1 MEFIDYGLGIV
12 SGFVFDSYPPG
23 QPFDLADLY
32 HALSLEGNL
41 VGHEVYERFYEIG
54 SLRGLEET
62 ETYFLRT

>member
-1 MEFIDYGLGIV
+1 
-12 SGFVFDSYPPG
+12 
-23 QPFDLADLY
+23 LY